1 MKILEFENFLQKNRD
16 IGIEELKKYVLE
28 HSKNLELYPVQ
39 EGRKLTEEEID
50 YEYIDLL
57 ITETLENLKD
67 DICTCEHDCGV
78 DDCCGTRVE
87 KNLKKVYEI
96 GLHMLKD
103 GISYTDLTQEGFIGM
118 MTADSLFDDD
128 KDFKKY
134 KDYFIV
140 REMFNYIDDYANY
153 RKAGYKNFAESE
165 IHKSGHSKVSLK
177 DKSKS
182 DELKKLE
189 KENEEKKIEEMR
201 KLEKTVE
208 NLFDYSNIKYRLS
221 EREIQALT
229 LYFGLDGHR
238 KRDILEVQKIMN
250 MKQEEL
256 DNLLKDGLFKL
267 SVVDERVEL

>member
-16 IGIEELKKYVLE
+16 IDIEELKKYVLE

-140 REMFNYIDDYANY
+140 REMFNYIDDY
-153 RKAGYKNFAESE
+153 
-165 IHKSGHSKVSLK
+165 SKVSLK